1 MLYVSSGH
9 SAGSYSSMA
18 PADSLF
24 PSSSIDFRC
33 CILYFCFCFCFIYI
47 FLYLLCLKRAEW
59 DVCTRAGMGV
69 RIQSIRKRSG

>member
-1 MLYVSSGH
+1 MLYVSSGP

-24 PSSSIDFRC
+24 PSSSIDFCC
-33 CILYFCFCFCFIYI
+33 CILYFCFCFIYI
-47 FLYLLCLKRAEW
+47 FMYLLCLKRAEW

-69 RIQSIRKRSG
+69 RIQPIRKRSG